1 MNEAIRL
8 LFLFWSSAV
17 SIVLLFIAIL
27 ILSKNKKFEKEGLI
41 SGINS
46 MLFGI
51 FLTIISLIIML
62 VDFGFKVYPITFA
75 QYLGSV
81 QPLIP
86 IAIQSVE
93 FGLFP
98 LIAICLLVGVLYLKE
113 NA

>member
-1 MNEAIRL
+1 
-8 LFLFWSSAV
+8 
-17 SIVLLFIAIL
+17 
-27 ILSKNKKFEKEGLI
+27 
-41 SGINS
+41 

-51 FLTIISLIIML
+51 FLAIISLIIMA

-75 QYLGSV
+75 QYLASI
-81 QPLIP
+81 QSSLP
-86 IAIQSVE
+86 IALQAVE